1 MQIFQTIYKK
11 IDQVLLKLYAKGWIH
26 YINGPQT
33 LPAPLGREEEQA
45 IFEKLQTQESSYTEC
60 NSRGC
65 VCVFQSMFPLR
76 SQGPLQKRIL
86 ESAELDN

>member
-33 LPAPLGREEEQA
+33 LPAPLGREEEPA
-45 IFEKLQTQESSYTEC
+45 IFEKLQTQESS
-60 NSRGC
+60 
-65 VCVFQSMFPLR
+65 
-76 SQGPLQKRIL
+76 
-86 ESAELDN
+86 